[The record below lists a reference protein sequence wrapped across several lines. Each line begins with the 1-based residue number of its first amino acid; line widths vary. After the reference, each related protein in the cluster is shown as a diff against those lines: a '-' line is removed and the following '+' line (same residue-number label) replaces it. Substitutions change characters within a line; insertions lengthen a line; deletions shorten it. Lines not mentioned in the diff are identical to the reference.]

1 MTLSFS
7 YTSLLWLA
15 MSATQA
21 VAQADAPPTTVPPE
35 EFGFPTAANNNVLG
49 VAFDLAEGGEAL
61 SVQPGQ
67 LFGTAGKSEVI
78 VRSSVPNVN
87 QN

>member
-15 MSATQA
+15 MSATRA
-21 VAQADAPPTTVPPE
+21 AAQATVPPE

-49 VAFDLAEGGEAL
+49 VAFDLAEGGEGL

-78 VRSSVPNVN
+78 VRLT
-87 QN
+87 